1 VGKAATVL
9 KGGPWA
15 AVIIQQAGGADSGAS
30 ESSQGQ
36 MRPAAEELLQQ
47 ATRLPPERLN
57 GFRIFGNKGLVGQT
71 FQRNVLLIEAE
82 TKGASSLK
90 KLIEAFEAE
99 ARAAGASR
107 LSITGHA
114 VINQGFLN
122 PAIAQRYG
130 FALRRINNDTIE
142 LVKELLP

>member
-1 VGKAATVL
+1 
-9 KGGPWA
+9 
-15 AVIIQQAGGADSGAS
+15 
-30 ESSQGQ
+30 

-130 FALRRINNDTIE
+130 FAFRRINNDTIE

>member
-1 VGKAATVL
+1 
-9 KGGPWA
+9 
-15 AVIIQQAGGADSGAS
+15 
-30 ESSQGQ
+30 

-57 GFRIFGNKGLVGQT
+57 GYRIFGNKGLVGQT
-71 FQRNVLLIEAE
+71 FQRNILLIESEA
-82 TKGASSLK
+82 KGASLK
-90 KLIEAFEAE
+90 QLVVAFEDE

-114 VINQGFLN
+114 VVNQGFLN
-122 PAIAQRYG
+122 PAIAQRFG
-130 FALRRINNDTIE
+130 FVFRSINKDTIE